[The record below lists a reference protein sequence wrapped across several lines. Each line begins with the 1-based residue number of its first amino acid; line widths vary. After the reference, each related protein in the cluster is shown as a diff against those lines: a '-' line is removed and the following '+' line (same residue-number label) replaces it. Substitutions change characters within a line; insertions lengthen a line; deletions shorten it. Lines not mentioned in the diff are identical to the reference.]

1 SCPSSIDLM
10 PATVIH
16 AKFLFV
22 YIALSHSDSCL
33 SLTMLPLLCE
43 SLCWVQGPGQR
54 ERRKRSVVVRWVCGW
69 SPLGLYFFHPDIHA
83 PPRPQSMVKDGG
95 FEVKPAS
102 LNFQTYAAV
111 LT

>member
-1 SCPSSIDLM
+1 VNSEKFSFCIKCSEPQRQLLVLDHVASSCD
-10 PATVIH
+10 
-16 AKFLFV
+16 
-22 YIALSHSDSCL
+22 
-33 SLTMLPLLCE
+33 

-69 SPLGLYFFHPDIHA
+69 SPLGLYFFHPAIHA

-95 FEVKPAS
+95 FEIKPAS

>member
-1 SCPSSIDLM
+1 
-10 PATVIH
+10 
-16 AKFLFV
+16 
-22 YIALSHSDSCL
+22 
-33 SLTMLPLLCE
+33 MLPLLCE

-69 SPLGLYFFHPDIHA
+69 SPLGLYFFHPAIHA
-83 PPRPQSMVKDGG
+83 PPRPQSMVTDGG

-111 LT
+111 LTWLDQIPGGNGCRLSDYSLKLE